1 MFIMMR
7 SSTVETRVVLLK
19 TDVLLAPQF
28 HHIKDVDFIR
38 ETFAEQ
44 GAVFIHGCDEQSLI
58 ILAEQLGRVAKPRN
72 EVGTETGVSN
82 IRCAPRLKGKGY
94 SSEG

>member
-1 MFIMMR
+1 MNAKDCKNVHYGAFFHSR
-7 SSTVETRVVLLK
+7 NSSN
-19 TDVLLAPQF
+19 
-28 HHIKDVDFIR
+28 VDSIR
-38 ETFAEQ
+38 ETYAEQ

-72 EVGTETGVSN
+72 EVGTGTGVSN
-82 IRCAPRLKGKGY
+82 IRCAPGLKGKGY